1 MSLRMADRS
10 SMQENTGGTLV
21 TVVRASI
28 PQLAE
33 ARQLLQEYFE
43 AVNVV
48 VRDTPDQ
55 VRDCLCSAG
64 CGFWIAYVGQVP
76 AGCVVLR
83 PLPTFAGAVECK
95 RLYVRPAFR
104 GRGLADRLL
113 AVMELH
119 ALSLGSKWIYL
130 DSKDDL
136 RDALRIYK
144 KRGYETCDRYNDNP
158 QATLFLRRELEQ
170 TRRSTA
176 PASRD
181 QVKH

>member
-1 MSLRMADRS
+1 MSLRIADRS
-10 SMQENTGGTLV
+10 LEQESTVNSGRAVV

-28 PQLAE
+28 AQLAE
-33 ARQLLQEYFE
+33 VRQLLQEYFE

-55 VRDCLCSAG
+55 VRNCLGSAD
-64 CGFWIAYVGQVP
+64 CGFWIAYVGEVP

-83 PLPTFAGAVECK
+83 PLPTLWEAVECK

-113 AVMELH
+113 DAMELH
-119 ALSLGSKWIYL
+119 AVSLGSRWIYL

-136 RDALRIYK
+136 HEALRIYK
-144 KRGYETCDRYNDNP
+144 KRGYEPCDRYNENP
-158 QATLFLRRELEQ
+158 QATIFLRRELEQ
-170 TRRSTA
+170 PPDFTA
-176 PASRD
+176 TVRAE
-181 QVKH
+181 